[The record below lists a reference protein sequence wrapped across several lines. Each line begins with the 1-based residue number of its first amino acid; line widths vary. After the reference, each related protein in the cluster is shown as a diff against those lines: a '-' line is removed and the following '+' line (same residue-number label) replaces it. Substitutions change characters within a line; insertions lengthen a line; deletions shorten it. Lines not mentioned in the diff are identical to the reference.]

1 MSNPLLDN
9 IRKMRN
15 DELVGLAKN
24 RFLPEDLQLALID
37 IPYRTGHMW
46 LMENG
51 GLTTKAR
58 DMLWSDRINSG
69 YTYKATLIN
78 FGHYRDDTD
87 KYWELFDK
95 YPSAWTRSRWR
106 MMRTFVHS
114 YTETNNYWYK
124 EKSLRCG
131 ANHTP
136 SELLNKIY
144 DAYFLQNH
152 GLIVTSDLKEDL
164 QLHDNI
170 CKRASQIKLNK
181 IESTT
186 EGYITPDEYIFR
198 NKSDKWYT
206 DMKTYYTN
214 IKQCY
219 ECNIISKQFLTVLDN
234 LEFEK
239 HRKSI

>member
-144 DAYFLQNH
+144 DAYFSKKIANDYTLDSFYNWNSSYRQRAFASH
-152 GLIVTSDLKEDL
+152 PTCDLELAIKVSTCGSPEAEKIAFKKIVELS
-164 QLHDNI
+164 
-170 CKRASQIKLNK
+170 
-181 IESTT
+181 
-186 EGYITPDEYIFR
+186 
-198 NKSDKWYT
+198 
-206 DMKTYYTN
+206 
-214 IKQCY
+214 
-219 ECNIISKQFLTVLDN
+219 
-234 LEFEK
+234 
-239 HRKSI
+239 